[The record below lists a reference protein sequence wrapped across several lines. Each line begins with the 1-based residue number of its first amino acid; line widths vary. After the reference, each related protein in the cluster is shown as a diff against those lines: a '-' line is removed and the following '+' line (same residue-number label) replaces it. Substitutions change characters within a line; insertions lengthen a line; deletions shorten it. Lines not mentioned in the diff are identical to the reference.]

1 MGQGKTKQKKEQ
13 LKGALLKVCDVA
25 AVSHTTV
32 LLMMVAPGGDQTLW
46 TWISRALMSLRV
58 YYTPQYRQ
66 SQKSLKVE
74 AFFVS
79 VVPGT
84 SERTITVGRY
94 NHETSRGVASKRSTN
109 LLTKPSS

>member
-46 TWISRALMSLRV
+46 TWID
-58 YYTPQYRQ
+58 QQ
-66 SQKSLKVE
+66 STN
-74 AFFVS
+74 VS
-79 VVPGT
+79 KGLLHATVQ
-84 SERTITVGRY
+84 TITKVPEGRGILCLSGPW
-94 NHETSRGVASKRSTN
+94 NF
-109 LLTKPSS
+109 